1 MTCLQVTAITQL
13 WICGQRNGMVS
24 LHTLAFGSR
33 PERGLLQPSFE
44 VLSIVWQ
51 FGDSFQPEWGLLMNL
66 ALVTVPSRRVLK

>member
-1 MTCLQVTAITQL
+1 
-13 WICGQRNGMVS
+13 MVS